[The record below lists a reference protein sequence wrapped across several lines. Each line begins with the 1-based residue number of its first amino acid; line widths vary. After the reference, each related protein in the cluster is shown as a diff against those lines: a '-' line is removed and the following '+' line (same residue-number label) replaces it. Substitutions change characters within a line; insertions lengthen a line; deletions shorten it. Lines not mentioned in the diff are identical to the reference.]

1 MEWSGFA
8 LAFVAFFLGHS
19 VPVRPP
25 FRPILVRVLGTAGFG
40 LAYSALSV
48 AILTWL
54 IVAAERAPFLPVWNW
69 MPWQNHLVL
78 AIMLPVCL
86 IVALS
91 IGRPNPFS
99 FGGARNAAFD
109 PARPGIVRLARHPLL
124 VALALWS
131 GAHLVA
137 NGDLAHILLFGTF
150 FVFALFGRR
159 LVDRRKRREMGR
171 SWDLLWERVL
181 ARPFGEE
188 LFRFSRETVLRATLG
203 IAIYAIL
210 IVLHPIV
217 IGVDPIP

>member
-1 MEWSGFA
+1 MGRCFSALASGTEARNGQAFA

-54 IVAAERAPFLPVWNW
+54 IVAAERAPFVPVWNW

-78 AIMLPVCL
+78 AIILPVCL
-86 IVALS
+86 IVTLS
-91 IGRPNPFS
+91 VGRPNPFS

-109 PARPGIVRLARHPLL
+109 MVRPRIVRLVRHPLL

-131 GAHLVA
+131 GA
-137 NGDLAHILLFGTF
+137 
-150 FVFALFGRR
+150 
-159 LVDRRKRREMGR
+159 RK
-171 SWDLLWERVL
+171 SQW
-181 ARPFGEE
+181 A
-188 LFRFSRETVLRATLG
+188 
-203 IAIYAIL
+203 YC
-210 IVLHPIV
+210 
-217 IGVDPIP
+217 

>member
-1 MEWSGFA
+1 MEWSGIV
-8 LAFVAFFLGHS
+8 LAFAAFFLSHS
-19 VPVRPP
+19 LPVRPP
-25 FRPILVRVLGTAGFG
+25 FRPVLVRVLGKTGFS

-48 AILTWL
+48 AVLAWL
-54 IVAAERAPFLPVWNW
+54 IVAAERAPFAPVWNW

-137 NGDLAHILLFGTF
+137 NGDLAHVLLFGTF
-150 FVFALFGRR
+150 FVFALFGGRFI
-159 LVDRRKRREMGR
+159 DRRKRREMGQN
-171 SWDLLWERVL
+171 WDLLWEEIL
-181 ARPFGEE
+181 AQHPGEA
-188 LFRFSRETVLRATLG
+188 LFRRSPQTVLRVTLG
-203 IAIYAIL
+203 VAIYAIL

>member
-25 FRPILVRVLGTAGFG
+25 FRPILVRMLGAAGFG
-40 LAYSALSV
+40 LAYSTLSV

-54 IVAAERAPFLPVWNW
+54 IVAAERAPFVPVWSW

-99 FGGARNAAFD
+99 FGGVRNAAFD
-109 PARPGIVRLARHPLL
+109 PARPGIVRLDKHPLL

-137 NGDLAHILLFGTF
+137 NGDLAHLLLFGTF

-171 SWDLLWERVL
+171 SLDLLWEEVL
-181 ARPFGEE
+181 AHPPGKT
-188 LFRFSRETVLRATLG
+188 LFPLSSEMVLRATLG
-203 IAIYAIL
+203 VAVYAIL

>member
-25 FRPILVRVLGTAGFG
+25 FRPILVRVLGAAGFG

-54 IVAAERAPFLPVWNW
+54 IVAAERAPFVPVWNW

-109 PARPGIVRLARHPLL
+109 PARPGIVRLDRHPFL

-137 NGDLAHILLFGTF
+137 NGDLAHVLLFGTF

-159 LVDRRKRREMGR
+159 LVDSASDAR
-171 SWDLLWERVL
+171 WDRIGM
-181 ARPFGEE
+181 FCGK
-188 LFRFSRETVLRATLG
+188 RFSRKPRARRCSRSRPRSFCARRWALRSMRS
-203 IAIYAIL
+203 
-210 IVLHPIV
+210 
-217 IGVDPIP
+217 

>member
-1 MEWSGFA
+1 M
-8 LAFVAFFLGHS
+8 
-19 VPVRPP
+19 VRLCAGVRGVFSRP
-25 FRPILVRVLGTAGFG
+25 FRTGASAISADPGAPAGRGWFRARLFCLVGWVT
-40 LAYSALSV
+40 
-48 AILTWL
+48 TWL
-54 IVAAERAPFLPVWNW
+54 IVAAERAPFVPVWNW

-150 FVFALFGRR
+150 FVFAIFGRR

-203 IAIYAIL
+203 VAIYAIL

>member
-19 VPVRPP
+19 APVRPP
-25 FRPILVRVLGTAGFG
+25 FRPILVRVLGAAGFG

-54 IVAAERAPFLPVWNW
+54 IVAAERAPFVPVWNW
-69 MPWQNHLVL
+69 MPWQNYLVL

-91 IGRPNPFS
+91 IGWPNPFS

-150 FVFALFGRR
+150 FVYALFGRR
-159 LVDRRKRREMGR
+159 LVDRRKRREMGQN
-171 SWDLLWERVL
+171 WDLLWERVL
-181 ARPFGEE
+181 AHPPGET
-188 LFRFSRETVLRATLG
+188 LFPLSSEIVLRATLG
-203 IAIYAIL
+203 VAIYAIL

-217 IGVDPIP
+217 IGVDPMP